1 MLDVILSWW
10 CHTCRRGGGDGA
22 PSHED
27 KKKRQ
32 AQEQGQ
38 NGISERNSHRM
49 IYRNKADGAPA
60 MICDVMMRN
69 AEVHAASRSTS
80 HGPKQT

>member
-1 MLDVILSWW
+1 MLDVILSCC

-27 KKKRQ
+27 NKKRQ
-32 AQEQGQ
+32 AQGQGK
-38 NGISERNSHRM
+38 NDISESNSHRL
-49 IYRNKADGAPA
+49 IYGNKADGAPA

-69 AEVHAASRSTS
+69 AELHAASRSTS
-80 HGPKQT
+80 NGPKQT